1 MNKIQKQ
8 LNFTCPECYS
18 AYRLL
23 EKHKI
28 KDRPPF
34 GCPTSC
40 LSQWKSLLHSHF
52 QEQIILHLAQEQAQ
66 KDQKDHD
73 SK

>member
-1 MNKIQKQ
+1 MNRILKE
-8 LNFTCPECYS
+8 LNFTCPECRS

-23 EKHKI
+23 EIHQKEP
-28 KDRPPF
+28 DS
-34 GCPTSC
+34 CANNC

-52 QEQIILHLAQEQAQ
+52 QEQIILHLAQEEAD

-73 SK
+73 RKK